1 MKLLLDSHAFLWWLG
16 DDNQLGPGARRA
28 IENVDSLVYVS
39 AATAWEIALKRA
51 NSKLEAPGDIREWIE
66 QSAFSDL
73 PVEVEH
79 AVASAELPWH
89 HKDPFDRLLV
99 AQARIEDMT
108 LVTRDDEV
116 RQYEVSILDASK

>member
-1 MKLLLDSHAFLWWLG
+1 MKLLLDTHAFLWWLN
-16 DDNQLGPGARRA
+16 DDSELGPSARRA
-28 IENVDSLVYVS
+28 IENVESLVYVS

-51 NSKLEAPGDIREWIE
+51 TGKLEAPGDIREWIE
-66 QSAFSDL
+66 QSALSDL

-99 AQARIEDMT
+99 AQARLEDMA
-108 LVTRDDEV
+108 LVTRDDEI
-116 RQYEVSILDASK
+116 RRYDVSILDAGT

>member
-1 MKLLLDSHAFLWWLG
+1 MKLLLDSHAFLWWLS
-16 DDNQLGPGARRA
+16 DDDQLGPTTRKA

-51 NSKLEAPGDIREWIE
+51 SGKLEAPGHIREWIE

-89 HKDPFDRLLV
+89 HRDPFERLLV
-99 AQARIEDMT
+99 AQAQIEDMT
-108 LVTRDDEV
+108 LVTRDDEI
-116 RQYEVSILDASK
+116 RRYEVSSLDART

>member
-1 MKLLLDSHAFLWWLG
+1 MKLLLDTHAFLWWLN
-16 DDNQLGPGARRA
+16 DDLELGPSARRA

-51 NSKLEAPGDIREWIE
+51 NSKLEAPGEIREWIE
-66 QSAFSDL
+66 ESAFSDL

-79 AVASAELPWH
+79 AVASADLPWH

-99 AQARIEDMT
+99 AQARIEEMT
-108 LVTRDDEV
+108 LVTHDDEIRRYDV
-116 RQYEVSILDASK
+116 AILDAGT